1 MWEETGDKSID
12 QSSIRALQKFLCQ
25 IELHKMGASW
35 CVECDKVALDKMD
48 TVVFY
53 GNKTR

>member
-35 CVECDKVALDKMD
+35 FVECDKVALDKMD